1 MVRKEAQVRIRRVD
15 TTEAFAK
22 FAAYENSIER
32 LEAEGDL
39 VNGLRPKNDLRGE
52 FVQLENQEEIEQD
65 LEQLK
70 KEAQGS
76 HEGSS

>member
-1 MVRKEAQVRIRRVD
+1 MRIRRID
-15 TTEAFAK
+15 TTEVFAK

-32 LEAEGDL
+32 LEAEGTL
-39 VNGLRPKNDLRGE
+39 VNGLRPKNDLRSE
-52 FVQLENQEEIEQD
+52 FAQLEDREEIEQD

-76 HEGSS
+76 GKGSN